1 MKIINFIFSVSFL
14 FFNSAYSFVFGNHP
28 TICKPK
34 AFSNCYNVSYNT
46 PGYLF
51 IDFEKEKLKFVKGG
65 KIDENDDA
73 YKALKQKNIDQFD
86 ELAKCKGKKI
96 ICKDALNGGFENKVL
111 SKDEINDPSIV
122 SQDFDF
128 DVFLKNKNCFGV
140 RKTIDNGIYALKDN
154 KYVKVWCK
162 NIPMGQTEDLPNGKI
177 ISDSMYQP
185 TCENLAQKNILDIQ
199 KANCFGE
206 LLSADY
212 SFVCDTNSSG
222 TSPKYIIKNPNT
234 INSFNQITSDEV
246 NMIFNHMK
254 RSAEK
259 ARRKRG

>member
-1 MKIINFIFSVSFL
+1 MHIFMVFFMNFTRYIFFVLFL
-14 FFNSAYSFVFGNHP
+14 SNSAYSFVFQGHP

-34 AFSNCYNVSYNT
+34 ALSKCYNISDNT
-46 PGYLF
+46 EGYSSK
-51 IDFEKEKLKFVKGG
+51 D
-65 KIDENDDA
+65 
-73 YKALKQKNIDQFD
+73 FD
-86 ELAKCKGKKI
+86 ELAKCRGKKI
-96 ICKDALNGGFENKVL
+96 ICKDAINGGLENKAL
-111 SKDEINDPSIV
+111 SKYEINDPSVV

-128 DVFLKNKNCFGV
+128 NIFLKNKNCFGV

-162 NIPMGQTEDLPNGKI
+162 NIPFEQTENLPNGKI

-199 KANCFGE
+199 KGNCFGE

-222 TSPKYIIKNPNT
+222 TLPKYIIKNPNT

-254 RSAEK
+254 KSAEK
-259 ARRKRG
+259 ARRKRR